1 MPYSELERIENINI
15 PDSWVKYN
23 KIGTGSGEARL
34 YVGRD
39 SEKHVFFYIY
49 QSINIYCFCFKKRFS
64 TVFK

>member
-34 YVGRD
+34 NVG
-39 SEKHVFFYIY
+39 
-49 QSINIYCFCFKKRFS
+49 
-64 TVFK
+64 